1 MKRRVTV
8 GLLAVF
14 LFLLN
19 TKAHS
24 TDDSNSTGI
33 VSLVHVGIGVSDL
46 TKALHFYID
55 QLGFKEAFRLNKADG
70 SPMLIYLKVRN
81 SDTFVEL
88 FPNAKNP
95 LAPAPPMV
103 YHMGFMVEDLQAA
116 LHALKNKGYP
126 LPDDAF
132 DKASKIAGDGTVY
145 YFVNDPDG
153 NHIELSQLGPECLQV
168 KAAPGLLKKSR

>member
-1 MKRRVTV
+1 
-8 GLLAVF
+8 
-14 LFLLN
+14 
-19 TKAHS
+19 
-24 TDDSNSTGI
+24 
-33 VSLVHVGIGVSDL
+33 
-46 TKALHFYID
+46 
-55 QLGFKEAFRLNKADG
+55 
-70 SPMLIYLKVRN
+70 
-81 SDTFVEL
+81 
-88 FPNAKNP
+88 
-95 LAPAPPMV
+95 
-103 YHMGFMVEDLQAA
+103 MVEDLQAA